1 MNKRNYKYVVYFI
14 AITIVTTIAVQ
25 LYWNYREYQINK
37 QNLIS
42 KVQMSLDNSVE
53 AYFANLTKS
62 GIITFTSSDPI
73 NSNGKVDTIIV
84 STNSRRGFRKKIDS
98 TLQKI
103 ARQEGEKP
111 ILMKRYPNGQ
121 YPFFTANKAFPQNI
135 DSLISKVIVSI
146 SRDTLD
152 LQKLDSYLIDEL
164 KRNKIDVTYALKY
177 QYVKRHFPG
186 DSTTSNTIDYRLENF
201 PEKHLKTVSKSTFL
215 PHRSTLELLFTNETA
230 ILLKNSMISIL
241 LSLLLSI
248 SIIASLLYLL
258 KTIYK
263 QKQLAEV
270 KNDLINNITHEFKTP
285 IATISTA
292 MEAMKNFNALEDKT
306 KTENYIS
313 IADSQVQK
321 LNIMVEKIL
330 ETAALNQED
339 LVLTKKP
346 TDIGNCIE
354 ETIEKYKIINPDK
367 TFKFNNSLGDA
378 TLNLD
383 KFHFE
388 NAVGNIID
396 NAVKYGGNTIS
407 VELSSL
413 NEKIIVL
420 IKDNGN
426 GIHKTQKDKVFEQFY
441 RIPTG
446 NTHNVKG
453 FGIGLYYTKNII
465 EKHGGK
471 VDIIYDKNNNT
482 LFKIELLNEQ

>member
-14 AITIVTTIAVQ
+14 AITVVTTIAVQ

-42 KVQMSLDNSVE
+42 KVQLSLDNSVE
-53 AYFANLTKS
+53 AYYANLTKS
-62 GIITFTSSDPI
+62 GIITYSSSDSV
-73 NSNGKVDTIIV
+73 NSNGKLDTIIV

-98 TLQKI
+98 TLQNI
-103 ARQEGEKP
+103 ARQEGKKP
-111 ILMKRYPNGQ
+111 ILMKRSSDGQ

-152 LQKLDSYLIDEL
+152 LKKLDSYLIDEL
-164 KRNKIDVTYALKY
+164 ERNKIDVTYGLKY
-177 QYVKRHFPG
+177 EYGFRTFHR
-186 DSTTSNTIDYRLENF
+186 DSVTKKNINYKLENF
-201 PEKHLKTVSKSTFL
+201 PKNHLKTISNSTFL
-215 PHRSTLELLFTNETA
+215 PHRSKLELLFTNETA
-230 ILLKNSMISIL
+230 ILLKNSLISIL
-241 LSLLLSI
+241 LSLLLSV

-285 IATISTA
+285 IATIATA

-306 KTENYIS
+306 KTKNYIS

-339 LVLTKKP
+339 LVLNKKP

-367 TFKFNNSLGDA
+367 TFKFTNSLSD
-378 TLNLD
+378 TELNLD

-388 NAVGNIID
+388 NAIGNIID

-407 VELSSL
+407 VELSSI
-413 NEKIIVL
+413 NNKVIVL

-482 LFKIELLNEQ
+482 LFKIEMLNE

>member
-1 MNKRNYKYVVYFI
+1 
-14 AITIVTTIAVQ
+14 
-25 LYWNYREYQINK
+25 
-37 QNLIS
+37 
-42 KVQMSLDNSVE
+42 
-53 AYFANLTKS
+53 
-62 GIITFTSSDPI
+62 
-73 NSNGKVDTIIV
+73 
-84 STNSRRGFRKKIDS
+84 
-98 TLQKI
+98 
-103 ARQEGEKP
+103 
-111 ILMKRYPNGQ
+111 
-121 YPFFTANKAFPQNI
+121 
-135 DSLISKVIVSI
+135 
-146 SRDTLD
+146 
-152 LQKLDSYLIDEL
+152 
-164 KRNKIDVTYALKY
+164 
-177 QYVKRHFPG
+177 
-186 DSTTSNTIDYRLENF
+186 
-201 PEKHLKTVSKSTFL
+201 
-215 PHRSTLELLFTNETA
+215 
-230 ILLKNSMISIL
+230 
-241 LSLLLSI
+241 LLSI

-285 IATISTA
+285 IATIATA

-339 LVLTKKP
+339 LVLNKKP

-367 TFKFNNSLGDA
+367 TFKFNNSLSE
-378 TLNLD
+378 THLNID

-388 NAVGNIID
+388 NAIGNIID

-407 VELSSL
+407 VELSSI
-413 NEKIIVL
+413 NNKVIVL

-471 VDIIYDKNNNT
+471 VNIVYDKNNNT
-482 LFKIELLNEQ
+482 SFKIELLNE